1 MRVFPARS
9 KMVPMKR
16 KGFGCLV
23 ILLLLALFV
32 SVGAN
37 VLQFASWFGMDESA
51 MGLAHSKPP
60 RLKETLEQAP
70 LNDSKD
76 KIARIDLEGI
86 ITSGAAGERFGGGGM
101 DLETIK
107 RALIQ
112 AVEDKNVRA
121 IVLRVN
127 SPGGEVTASD
137 TLYHAVKEAAQKKP
151 VVVYMDSL
159 AASGGYYVSCGAT
172 KVIANE
178 TTLTG
183 SIGVIIQTLNYSQ
196 AFGKLGLETMT
207 FASGSF
213 KDSLSGARPMRDDEK
228 AYVQNLVL
236 KMYDKFI
243 SIVSEARKIS
253 KDELKNGIA
262 DGRVF
267 TGAEA
272 LQHKLVDQLGYIEDA
287 YILAKKLGD
296 TPNAMVVRY
305 QHRATLGDLLGVFST
320 AQDSR
325 GKISI
330 DVSDR
335 LLPRLQPGMTYLLPA
350 YLAP

>member
-1 MRVFPARS
+1 
-9 KMVPMKR
+9 MKA
-16 KGFGCLV
+16 KGLGCFV
-23 ILLLLALFV
+23 ILLLLALVV

-37 VLQFASWFGMDESA
+37 VLQFIACFGADESA
-51 MGLAHSKPP
+51 LGMTQNKLPK
-60 RLKETLEQAP
+60 LKETLEQP
-70 LNDSKD
+70 SVNESKE

-86 ITSGAAGERFGGGGM
+86 ITGGAGEKFGGSGM

-107 RALIQ
+107 RALRQ
-112 AVEDKNVRA
+112 AVDDKNVKA

-159 AASGGYYVSCGAT
+159 AASGGYYISCGAT
-172 KVIANE
+172 KVVANE

-196 AFGKLGLETMT
+196 TFGKIGLETMT
-207 FASGSF
+207 FASGNF

-228 AYVQNLVL
+228 AYVQSLVM

-243 SIVSEARKIS
+243 GIVSEARKIS

-267 TGAEA
+267 TGSEA
-272 LQHKLVDQLGYIEDA
+272 LQNKLVDQLGYVEDA
-287 YILAKKLGD
+287 YALAKQLGGA
-296 TPNAMVVRY
+296 PNAMVVRY
-305 QHRATLGDLLGVFST
+305 QHRASLGDFFGAFGQ
-320 AQDSR
+320 AQDAR
-325 GKISI
+325 GKVSI
-330 DVSDR
+330 DISDR